1 MGLTLQAPNIAAQTI
16 LPKDEVSIGVAV
28 LSLFNFLGAS
38 IFVAIGQAL
47 LQNKLVKELKPILP
61 DVDPSTLANA
71 GATTFRTTV
80 PEDQLP
86 AVLRAYNESIRSIWY
101 LGLGLAC
108 LVFVASWGMEW
119 KSVKQQKTNT
129 KQEEEKIHNDEMS
142 TMPKLAS
149 NQS

>member
-1 MGLTLQAPNIAAQTI
+1 MQAPNIAAQTI
-16 LPKDEVSIGVAV
+16 LPKEEVSTGVAI

-38 IFVAIGQAL
+38 VFVAVGQAL
-47 LQNKLVKELKPILP
+47 LQNKLVKKLKPIIP

-80 PEDQLP
+80 SSDQLP
-86 AVLRAYNESIRSIWY
+86 AVLNAYNDSIRSIWY

-119 KSVKQQKTNT
+119 KSVKQPKT
-129 KQEEEKIHNDEMS
+129 KGKEEEPKDEENAEMEATINS
-142 TMPKLAS
+142 ERK
-149 NQS
+149 NED